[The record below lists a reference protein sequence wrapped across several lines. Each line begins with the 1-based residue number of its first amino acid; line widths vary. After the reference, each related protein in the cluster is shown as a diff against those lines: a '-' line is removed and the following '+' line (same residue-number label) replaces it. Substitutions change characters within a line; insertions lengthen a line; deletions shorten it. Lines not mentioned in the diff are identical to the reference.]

1 MSGHRING
9 DGTGIRGL
17 LLDFGSVMSV
27 SVFER
32 HRQTEQLL
40 GLPANSLTWRGPFAP
55 ETDPLWQQMQRDE
68 ISERDYWAKRARE
81 LGEQLGEPGWTMQTL
96 LTRISQVEPNTVVRP
111 EMTRLITQTRARGV
125 RVGILTNEL
134 ELFYGKRFLEG
145 LGVLRE
151 VDVFIDATHTGIL
164 KPDPR
169 AYALATEG
177 LHLPPRQVLF
187 VDDQLRNIVGA
198 VKMGLLT
205 QYFDL
210 RDVPG
215 NIAATRARLGL
226 PGENM

>member
-9 DGTGIRGL
+9 AGAGIRGL

-40 GLPANSLTWRGPFAP
+40 GLPVNSLTWRGPFAP

-68 ISERDYWAKRARE
+68 ISERDYWAKRASE

-111 EMTRLITQTRARGV
+111 EMTRLITQAQDRGI

-134 ELFYGKRFLEG
+134 ELFYGKPFLEG
-145 LGVLRE
+145 LDVLRE
-151 VDVFIDATHTGIL
+151 VDAFVDATHTGIL
-164 KPDPR
+164 KPDAR

-177 LHLPPRQVLF
+177 LRLPPCQVLF

-198 VKMGLLT
+198 VKVGLLT

-226 PGENM
+226 PMENM